1 MSILDKVLDRHKAA
15 ANTVVEIPI
24 LLRFWEEEGVWNGEA
39 VDLPVAVFGRS
50 FEETTR
56 NLQDAVIS
64 HLETLKEIGTLKETV
79 ATLRAC
85 ARQHRVSV
93 DEMALNQPMVRFDAG
108 LQDCH
113 VVAIA

>member
-1 MSILDKVLDRHKAA
+1 MSVIGKIFGHEKASDH
-15 ANTVVEIPI
+15 NVVEIPV
-24 LLRFWEEEGVWNGEA
+24 LLRFWEEDGVWNGEA
-39 VDLPVAVFGRS
+39 VDLPVAVFGKS

-56 NLQDAVIS
+56 NLQEAVIS
-64 HLETLKEIGTLKETV
+64 HLETLKEIGTLKEAV
-79 ATLRAC
+79 DALRMC

-93 DEMALNQPMVRFDAG
+93 DEMALNQPMVRFNAG